1 MLSNKTRCTRT
12 VLVLLCTVL
21 AARGVAAVNV
31 LGFAVPGA
39 RSHQFAVLRVGQE
52 LAKRGHNFTLLVS
65 SEEAL
70 DQQRLGKR
78 AFDGLSVATFQGLV
92 GIGTQEWFV
101 NQPRDVAEAM
111 RAFQSDQMT
120 VAEHLHA
127 DVATIQQ
134 LRDTGFD
141 IYLKDCWYWPA
152 DVLEDILSVLS
163 VDVCPF
169 STGMPSLEQRLSI
182 PNEVAYMPQLGTAY
196 HTNMTFLQ
204 RVRNYL
210 QAWLVRVL
218 VMRVSDDHTRRFC
231 IKTGQ
236 RIRSF
241 EQGTTGAAAVIVSAD
256 WAVEHPFPMPPKVQ
270 MVGPIL
276 AEAAQP
282 LPSELSSFL
291 DQGTVQGLAAV
302 YVCMGSAGRLTQTQ
316 LHGMAQ
322 GLSALPNPV
331 LWKLSKIDLPG
342 NTTKES
348 LGVGSNIKV
357 VDWAPQND
365 ILGHAAVKA
374 FVTHAGSNGLYEA
387 AFHGKPVVSV
397 PIMNE
402 QPDNAAKAV
411 YHGFGITVLPSKLD
425 PMNGKPIQ
433 EAVTRLL
440 HDPAFLANAQQVQKR
455 MSNPRTP
462 AERAADIVEQVLFC
476 T

>member
-1 MLSNKTRCTRT
+1 MHEDSVDTALHCD
-12 VLVLLCTVL
+12 LCSWGCCCECS
-21 AARGVAAVNV
+21 GVS
-31 LGFAVPGA
+31 VPGA

-70 DQQRLGKR
+70 DKPRLGTR
-78 AFDGLSVATFQGLV
+78 VFDGLHVATFQGPE

-111 RAFQSDQMT
+111 RAFQSDQMAM
-120 VAEHLHA
+120 AEHLHA

-134 LRDTGFD
+134 LKDTGFD

-152 DVLEDILSVLS
+152 DVLEDVLS
-163 VDVCPF
+163 VV
-169 STGMPSLEQRLSI
+169 S
-182 PNEVAYMPQLGTAY
+182 LGTAY

-204 RVRNYL
+204 RTRNYL
-210 QAWLVRVL
+210 QAWLVRLL

-256 WAVEHPFPMPPKVQ
+256 WAIEHPFPMPPKVQ
-270 MVGPIL
+270 IVGPIL
-276 AEAAQP
+276 AEPAQP
-282 LPSELSSFL
+282 LPTPHS
-291 DQGTVQGLAAV
+291 DAVAQHGTRT
-302 YVCMGSAGRLTQTQ
+302 VCVAPTPSCGNCLRLTCQHT
-316 LHGMAQ
+316 
-322 GLSALPNPV
+322 
-331 LWKLSKIDLPG
+331 
-342 NTTKES
+342 
-348 LGVGSNIKV
+348 
-357 VDWAPQND
+357 
-365 ILGHAAVKA
+365 
-374 FVTHAGSNGLYEA
+374 YEA

-425 PMNGKPIQ
+425 PVNGKPIQ
-433 EAVTRLL
+433 EAVTSIL
-440 HDPAFLANAQQVQKR
+440 HNPAFLANAQQVQKR
-455 MSNPRTP
+455 MSNPHTP
-462 AERAADIVEQVLFC
+462 AERAADIVEQVLATNGEDYLETRQSKLYWWQLALLDVKLFLGVAVSLLLC
-476 T
+476 CASLVLCLAFKILRIVLHWARFRGAPPVSQNYKHKTT